1 MAETPNKSLPLYDA
15 AVPPDLIGTYNKA
28 MGILDAETS
37 GGGGEGEWTDAVI
50 TREIDLIDTCMTDD
64 SHTKFKVIHCNML
77 VIVQF
82 YNSTFVAPH
91 ENTLELPVA
100 QNLPLPLDIVLPVRA
115 PGRNDGIID
124 ITRDGYMYV
133 HNHNE
138 TNVII
143 DISNIQMVYLTDEEV
158 S

>member
-1 MAETPNKSLPLYDA
+1 MATTPNKSLPLYDA

-50 TREIDLIDTCMTDD
+50 TREIDFTDGTMTDN
-64 SHTKFKVIHCNML
+64 SRKKFKVIHCNML

-82 YNSTFVAPH
+82 YTPTFVAPH
-91 ENTLELPVA
+91 NNTSEPPVA
-100 QNLPLPLDIVLPVRA
+100 LHLPLPLDIVLPVRA

-124 ITRDGYMYV
+124 IRRDGNMYV

-138 TNVII
+138 TMVII
-143 DISNIQMVYLTDEEV
+143 DISAIQMVYLTNEEV
-158 S
+158 E

>member
-1 MAETPNKSLPLYDA
+1 MATTPNKSLPLYDA

-50 TREIDLIDTCMTDD
+50 TREIDFIDGTMLAD
-64 SHTKFKVIHCNML
+64 SSTKFKIIQCNML

-82 YNSTFVAPH
+82 LNNTYRKTYTVYISEGRPRPREVYNTPEH
-91 ENTLELPVA
+91 PTREGGTIHI
-100 QNLPLPLDIVLPVRA
+100 DYMGRVRLYTHGA
-115 PGRNDGIID
+115 IPDKQD
-124 ITRDGYMYV
+124 L
-133 HNHNE
+133 
-138 TNVII
+138 
-143 DISNIQMVYLTDEEV
+143 SCIQMFYLTDEEV

>member
-1 MAETPNKSLPLYDA
+1 MATTPNKGLPLYDA

-37 GGGGEGEWTDAVI
+37 GGGGEGEWTDDVI
-50 TREIDLIDTCMTDD
+50 AREIDFTDGTMTDD
-64 SHTKFKVIHCNML
+64 SNTKFKVIHCNML

-82 YNSTFVAPH
+82 YGATFVAPH
-91 ENTLELPVA
+91 ENTSVLPVA
-100 QNLPLPLDIVLPVRA
+100 LNLPLPLDIVLPVRA
-115 PGRNDGIID
+115 PGRNDGTID
-124 ITRDGYMYV
+124 IRYTGNMYV

-143 DISNIQMVYLTDEEV
+143 DISNIQMVYLTNEEV